1 MTLKTTPVRLSFT
14 EQMQGYLTFG
24 EDDYERGAQV
34 GRQAGRKGG
43 MKLTLRLNIT
53 FSDLDR
59 AISSPDHGAQAGGW
73 VRCDAL
79 GGKLP
84 VEWGTFN
91 LFVGDD
97 PNQKTMV
104 YRIFCRDGVGYPL
117 TLIGVKTVRRPRGP
131 GLYVWRDT
139 TTLYLRVVQG
149 HVHAGS
155 EIKTE
160 VVASGILRLG
170 LPSFIKQLT
179 TFRTDAPT
187 FGARFAAIGRF
198 DAFFLGQ
205 LWRLY
210 NPAGRL
216 EPRP

>member
-24 EDDYERGAQV
+24 EDDYERGAQA

-59 AISSPDHGAQAGGW
+59 AISSPDHEAQVGGW

-91 LFVGDD
+91 LFVGNKPD
-97 PNQKTMV
+97 QKTMV
-104 YRIFCRDGVGYPL
+104 YRVFCRDGVGYPL
-117 TLIGVKTVRRPRGP
+117 TLVGVKTVQRPRRP
-131 GLYVWRDT
+131 GLYVWHDT

-149 HVHAGS
+149 HAHAGS
-155 EIKTE
+155 ETKAE
-160 VVASGILRLG
+160 VVAAGILHLG
-170 LPSFIKQLT
+170 LLNFIGQLT
-179 TFRTDAPT
+179 TFRADAPSL
-187 FGARFAAIGRF
+187 GARLAAILRF
-198 DAFFLGQ
+198 GMFFLGQ
-205 LWRLY
+205 LWQLY
-210 NPAGRL
+210 GSSRRL
-216 EPRP
+216 EH